1 MKNGA
6 DLKKDTKTLS
16 AKKKDIENKKAQV
29 KIKRQEIPNL
39 LKNLQFNIKFY

>member
-16 AKKKDIENKKAQV
+16 EKKKDIENKKAHV
-29 KIKRQEIPNL
+29 KIKREEIPNL